1 MQRLLA
7 LQDGIAREK
16 ALELQGK
23 TLRVLV
29 DGMSQ
34 TPGVY
39 SGRTAENRL
48 VHMPSDV
55 DITGEYVNVKIIRAD
70 AYALHGEIEK

>member
-1 MQRLLA
+1 
-7 LQDGIAREK
+7 
-16 ALELQGK
+16 
-23 TLRVLV
+23 
-29 DGMSQ
+29 MSQ

-70 AYALHGEIEK
+70 AYALHGKIEK